1 MTFFTVTVANAVFS
15 LDFWI
20 DLTVVSLD
28 FWIDLTVVSLDFWIK
43 LTIVCLD
50 FWINIVSLQRL
61 ELGKVAKNALKR
73 VGKSPFSV

>member
-20 DLTVVSLD
+20 DLTVVC
-28 FWIDLTVVSLDFWIK
+28 LDFWIK

-50 FWINIVSLQRL
+50 FWRKIVSLQRL
-61 ELGKVAKNALKR
+61 ELGKMANNALKR
-73 VGKSPFSV
+73 VGKAPFSV

>member
-1 MTFFTVTVANAVFS
+1 MTFFTVTVANAVF
-15 LDFWI
+15 
-20 DLTVVSLD
+20 
-28 FWIDLTVVSLDFWIK
+28 SLDFWIK

-73 VGKSPFSV
+73 VGKAPFSEQITLKSAE

>member
-1 MTFFTVTVANAVFS
+1 MTFITVTVANAVFS

-28 FWIDLTVVSLDFWIK
+28 FWIDLTIVSLDFWIK
-43 LTIVCLD
+43 FVY
-50 FWINIVSLQRL
+50 LQRL

-73 VGKSPFSV
+73 VGKAPFSV

>member
-20 DLTVVSLD
+20 
-28 FWIDLTVVSLDFWIK
+28 K

-50 FWINIVSLQRL
+50 FWRKIVSLQWL
-61 ELGKVAKNALKR
+61 KLGKVAKNAQKR
-73 VGKSPFSV
+73 VGKAPFSV

>member
-28 FWIDLTVVSLDFWIK
+28 FWIK

-50 FWINIVSLQRL
+50 FWRKIVSLQRL
-61 ELGKVAKNALKR
+61 ELEKVAKNALKR
-73 VGKSPFSV
+73 VGKAPFPV

>member
-1 MTFFTVTVANAVFS
+1 MTFYTVTVANAVFS

-28 FWIDLTVVSLDFWIK
+28 FWIK
-43 LTIVCLD
+43 LTIVSLD

-61 ELGKVAKNALKR
+61 ELGKVAKRCPKKGWKSSIFSLK
-73 VGKSPFSV
+73 

>member
-1 MTFFTVTVANAVFS
+1 MTFITIIVANAVFS

-20 DLTVVSLD
+20 KLTIVC
-28 FWIDLTVVSLDFWIK
+28 LDFWIK

-73 VGKSPFSV
+73 VGKAPFSV

>member
-1 MTFFTVTVANAVFS
+1 MF
-15 LDFWI
+15 
-20 DLTVVSLD
+20 SLD

-43 LTIVCLD
+43 LTIVSLD

-73 VGKSPFSV
+73 VGKAPFSVKNRLEKFRKPIKYG

>member
-1 MTFFTVTVANAVFS
+1 MTFYTVTVANAVFS

-28 FWIDLTVVSLDFWIK
+28 FWIK
-43 LTIVCLD
+43 LTIVSLD

-73 VGKSPFSV
+73 VVKAPFSV

>member
-1 MTFFTVTVANAVFS
+1 MTFFTVTVANAVF
-15 LDFWI
+15 
-20 DLTVVSLD
+20 SLD

-61 ELGKVAKNALKR
+61 ELGKVAKKCPKKGWKSSIFSLKQ
-73 VGKSPFSV
+73 VGKVP

>member
-1 MTFFTVTVANAVFS
+1 MTFYTVTVANAVFS

-20 DLTVVSLD
+20 KLTIVCLD

-73 VGKSPFSV
+73 VGKAPFSV

>member
-28 FWIDLTVVSLDFWIK
+28 FWIKLTIVSLDFRK
-43 LTIVCLD
+43 KM
-50 FWINIVSLQRL
+50 VSLQRL
-61 ELGKVAKNALKR
+61 EVGKVVENAPKR
-73 VGKSPFSV
+73 VGKAPFSV

>member
-20 DLTVVSLD
+20 
-28 FWIDLTVVSLDFWIK
+28 K
-43 LTIVCLD
+43 LTIVSLD

-73 VGKSPFSV
+73 VGKAPFFSLK